1 MKEKYLLIDAE
12 YRELIGAVELS
23 EQQVDAMRW
32 LMEKGT
38 FEDGFVFIKVDK
50 PLEFKE
56 I

>member
-1 MKEKYLLIDAE
+1 MKEKYLIIDAE
-12 YRELIGAVELS
+12 YGELIGAVALS
-23 EQQVDAMRW
+23 DQQVDAMKW

-50 PLEFKE
+50 PLEFEE